1 MGGIIFTDSAFR
13 HVVSPMSVK
22 LKKIPPLP
30 PDASDDEV
38 IDWTLKYDLVD
49 RLRTGVTEEVEDHS
63 AEEAAAAAYL
73 ASAQTERNTAQ
84 LNLRLAPSLKNL
96 LTRLARQRTTD
107 PATLARTWLVERIQQ
122 EIGTVE
128 RIRRRAR

>member
-1 MGGIIFTDSAFR
+1 
-13 HVVSPMSVK
+13 MSVK

-38 IDWTLKYDLVD
+38 IEWTLKYDLVD

-122 EIGTVE
+122 EIVTVE
-128 RIRRRAR
+128 RKRRRAR